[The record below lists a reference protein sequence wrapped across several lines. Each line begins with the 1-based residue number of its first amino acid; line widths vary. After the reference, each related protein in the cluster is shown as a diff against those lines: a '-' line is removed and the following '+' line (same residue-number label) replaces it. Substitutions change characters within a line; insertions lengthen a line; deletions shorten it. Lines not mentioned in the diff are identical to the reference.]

1 MAREKVGILSVP
13 WMGVPPKGQGSIAGK
28 THRITQ
34 LLTDRYEF
42 TLVGGATGRAP
53 HRQHPD
59 IQYVA
64 IDESLDRRYIDRIV
78 GGVTHLAGRGRHDY
92 YQPLYHPLY
101 VRRAARTFREAACT
115 TVVVHEFPQW
125 LPVIAKALPD
135 ARLMVW
141 GGADSF
147 IENDAL
153 LPYLRR
159 ADALI
164 GSSRFLAH
172 RFAERLPDRADRC
185 YVVYSGVDVTQFQPG
200 SHPRA
205 DNQLLY
211 AGRITPEKGVHV
223 LVEAFRMLADDR
235 PDLQLVLA
243 GPPWVTQPTLLE
255 GSVPHHLEEVTRL
268 AATNYHQELTRRAG
282 PHADR
287 LSLPGQLGGDDLVGA
302 LQTATIFCHAV
313 LCEEGFGAVVAEAMA
328 CGAPVVVSDLGAPP
342 EFVTHGSAGMVVKAG
357 DAQGL
362 AQVLADLLDHP
373 DRRVAMGR
381 EARALAERRLAASV
395 SAADFSA
402 VLDGTAVPAVT
413 VA

>member
-1 MAREKVGILSVP
+1 VAREKIGILSVP

-34 LLTDRYEF
+34 LLADRYEF
-42 TLVGGATGRAP
+42 TIVGGATGLAP

-59 IQYVA
+59 IDYVA
-64 IDESLDRRYIDRIV
+64 IDESLDRKYVDRIV
-78 GGVTHLAGRGRHDY
+78 GHATRLIGRGRHEY

-101 VRRAARTFREAACT
+101 VRRAARVFREAGCT

-125 LPVIAKALPD
+125 LPVIAKAVPG

-147 IENDAL
+147 IENDGL

-172 RFAERLPDRADRC
+172 RFVERLPEMADRC
-185 YVVYSGVDVTQFQPG
+185 YVVYSGVDVGRFKPG
-200 SHPRA
+200 PEPRA
-205 DNQLLY
+205 ANRILY

-223 LVEAFRMLADDR
+223 LVDAFRALADDR
-235 PDLQLVLA
+235 PDLELVLA

-255 GSVPHHLEEVTRL
+255 GSVPHHLDEVTRL
-268 AATNYHQELTRRAG
+268 AGSGYHQELVRRAD

-287 LSLPGQLGGDDLVGA
+287 VDLPGQLGGDDLVGA
-302 LQTATIFCHAV
+302 LQTATVFSHAV
-313 LCEEGFGAVVAEAMA
+313 LCEEGFGASVAEALA

-342 EFVTHGSAGMVVKAG
+342 EFVTHGSTGMVVPAG
-357 DAQGL
+357 DAAQL
-362 AQVLADLLDHP
+362 AEVLADLLDHP
-373 DRRVAMGR
+373 ERRAAMSR
-381 EARALAERRLAASV
+381 EARALAETRLAASV
-395 SAADFSA
+395 SAVDFSS
-402 VLDGTAVPAVT
+402 VLDGTAVPA
-413 VA
+413 ASAA